1 MLRAKGKEGKPLT
14 NNPPYGYMKDAE
26 DKNRWIIDEEAAA
39 VVRRIFAMTVEG
51 MGPYRIAKILSDEK
65 VENRLIIRRSG
76 EGDVIKT
83 SAILNIPM
91 RGWA

>member
-1 MLRAKGKEGKPLT
+1 M
-14 NNPPYGYMKDAE
+14 
-26 DKNRWIIDEEAAA
+26 
-39 VVRRIFAMTVEG
+39 RRIFAMTVEG

-65 VENRLIIRRSG
+65 VENRLIIRRLG